1 MYINNFR
8 TNKIFFPQSNFCL
21 LMELILLINLQ
32 NNKKT
37 DSAKASR
44 ETTPIANGVTNG
56 DALSAEGELLVRC
69 F

>member
-1 MYINNFR
+1 
-8 TNKIFFPQSNFCL
+8 
-21 LMELILLINLQ
+21 MELILLINLQ